1 MNILE
6 KILNV
11 KRQEIQQIEDM
22 EFGEMVGQIRSL
34 KDALSKPGISVI
46 AEIKMKSPS
55 EGEIFPYADPAQIA
69 KDYESAGAAAIS
81 VLTDQFF
88 FGGSLDILKSV
99 RDAVSIPVIRK
110 DFIIDQKQISET
122 IHYNGDAFLL
132 IADALDQDSLQ
143 QLMNIGKMAGLEF
156 LVEYHA
162 EKHAEYIFAL
172 NPEIVGINCRNLKTM
187 ATDITYFEKMIS
199 VNTNPKDANK
209 WITGELFRL
218 FNEENKLSDSKKISP
233 KDLSEIIS
241 LVNTEKITASSGKNI
256 LRKLFHSKSSL
267 KTILKDGKYADDSK
281 KVNIK
286 EIVQSVLKEN
296 REEVSRFRNGEKKLL
311 GYFIGKIMKVS
322 GGKINHKKI
331 IEVLNEELKKK

>member
-11 KRQEIQQIEDM
+11 KRQEIQQIKDF
-22 EFGEMVGQIRSL
+22 EFGEMAGLNRSL

-55 EGEIFPYADPAQIA
+55 EGEIFPYADPAHIA
-69 KDYESAGAAAIS
+69 KGYESAGAAAIS
-81 VLTDQFF
+81 VLTDQSF

-143 QLMNIGKMAGLEF
+143 QLMNIGEMAGLEF

-162 EKHAEYIFAL
+162 KKHAEYIFAL

-199 VNTNPKDANK
+199 SLPSNSVKVAESGIHTSDDLEYVSDLGYDAALIGTSLMKTGNPEKA
-209 WITGELFRL
+209 L
-218 FNEENKLSDSKKISP
+218 
-233 KDLSEIIS
+233 EI
-241 LVNTEKITASSGKNI
+241 
-256 LRKLFHSKSSL
+256 
-267 KTILKDGKYADDSK
+267 
-281 KVNIK
+281 
-286 EIVQSVLKEN
+286 
-296 REEVSRFRNGEKKLL
+296 LL
-311 GYFIGKIMKVS
+311 GEIS
-322 GGKINHKKI
+322 
-331 IEVLNEELKKK
+331 

>member
-11 KRQEIQQIEDM
+11 KRQEIQQIKDF
-22 EFGEMVGQIRSL
+22 EFGEMAGQNRSL

-55 EGEIFPYADPAQIA
+55 EGEIFSYADPAQIA
-69 KDYESAGAAAIS
+69 KGYESAGAAAIS
-81 VLTDQFF
+81 VLTDQSF

-199 VNTNPKDANK
+199 SLPSNTVKVAESGIHTSDDLKYVSDLGYDAALIGTSLMRTGNPGKA
-209 WITGELFRL
+209 L
-218 FNEENKLSDSKKISP
+218 EE
-233 KDLSEIIS
+233 
-241 LVNTEKITASSGKNI
+241 
-256 LRKLFHSKSSL
+256 
-267 KTILKDGKYADDSK
+267 
-281 KVNIK
+281 
-286 EIVQSVLKEN
+286 
-296 REEVSRFRNGEKKLL
+296 LL
-311 GYFIGKIMKVS
+311 GGLS
-322 GGKINHKKI
+322 
-331 IEVLNEELKKK
+331 

>member
-11 KRQEIQQIEDM
+11 KRQEIQQIKDF
-22 EFGEMVGQIRSL
+22 EFGEMAGQNRSL

-55 EGEIFPYADPAQIA
+55 EGEIFPYADPAHIA
-69 KDYESAGAAAIS
+69 KGYESAGAAAIS
-81 VLTDQFF
+81 VLTDQSF

-143 QLMNIGKMAGLEF
+143 QLMNIGEMAGLEF

-199 VNTNPKDANK
+199 SLPSNSVKVAESGIHTSDDLEYVSDLGYDAALIGTSLMKTGNP
-209 WITGELFRL
+209 
-218 FNEENKLSDSKKISP
+218 
-233 KDLSEIIS
+233 
-241 LVNTEKITASSGKNI
+241 EKALET
-256 LRKLFHSKSSL
+256 
-267 KTILKDGKYADDSK
+267 
-281 KVNIK
+281 
-286 EIVQSVLKEN
+286 
-296 REEVSRFRNGEKKLL
+296 LL
-311 GYFIGKIMKVS
+311 GEIS
-322 GGKINHKKI
+322 
-331 IEVLNEELKKK
+331 

>member
-11 KRQEIQQIEDM
+11 KRQEIQQIKDL
-22 EFGEMVGQIRSL
+22 EFGEMVGQTRSL

-55 EGEIFPYADPAQIA
+55 EGEIFPNADPAHIA
-69 KDYESAGAAAIS
+69 KGYESAGAAAIS
-81 VLTDQFF
+81 VLTDQSF

-132 IADALDQDSLQ
+132 IADALDQDSLH
-143 QLMNIGKMAGLEF
+143 QLMNIGKKTGLEF
-156 LVEYHA
+156 LIEYHA
-162 EKHAEYIFAL
+162 EKHAEFIIAL

-199 VNTNPKDANK
+199 SLPSNSVKVAESGIHTSDDLEYVSDLGYDAALIGTSLMKTGNPEKALE
-209 WITGELFRL
+209 TLLGEL
-218 FNEENKLSDSKKISP
+218 S
-233 KDLSEIIS
+233 
-241 LVNTEKITASSGKNI
+241 
-256 LRKLFHSKSSL
+256 
-267 KTILKDGKYADDSK
+267 
-281 KVNIK
+281 
-286 EIVQSVLKEN
+286 
-296 REEVSRFRNGEKKLL
+296 
-311 GYFIGKIMKVS
+311 
-322 GGKINHKKI
+322 
-331 IEVLNEELKKK
+331 

>member
-11 KRQEIQQIEDM
+11 KRQEIQQIKDL
-22 EFGEMVGQIRSL
+22 EFGEMAGQNRSL

-55 EGEIFPYADPAQIA
+55 EGEIFPYADPAHIA
-69 KDYESAGAAAIS
+69 KGYESAGAAAIS
-81 VLTDQFF
+81 VLTDQSF

-122 IHYNGDAFLL
+122 NHYNGDAFLL

-143 QLMNIGKMAGLEF
+143 QLMNIGEMAGLEF

-162 EKHAEYIFAL
+162 EKHAEFIFAL

-199 VNTNPKDANK
+199 SLPSNSVKVAESGIHTSDDLEYVSDLGYDAALIGTSLMKTGNPEKA
-209 WITGELFRL
+209 L
-218 FNEENKLSDSKKISP
+218 
-233 KDLSEIIS
+233 EI
-241 LVNTEKITASSGKNI
+241 
-256 LRKLFHSKSSL
+256 
-267 KTILKDGKYADDSK
+267 
-281 KVNIK
+281 
-286 EIVQSVLKEN
+286 
-296 REEVSRFRNGEKKLL
+296 LL
-311 GYFIGKIMKVS
+311 GEIS
-322 GGKINHKKI
+322 
-331 IEVLNEELKKK
+331 

>member
-11 KRQEIQQIEDM
+11 KRQEIQQIKDL
-22 EFGEMVGQIRSL
+22 EFGEMVGQTRSL

-55 EGEIFPYADPAQIA
+55 EGEIFPNADPAQIA
-69 KDYESAGAAAIS
+69 KGYESAGAAAIS
-81 VLTDQFF
+81 VLTDQSF
-88 FGGSLDILKSV
+88 FGGSLDILKAV

-132 IADALDQDSLQ
+132 IADALDQDSLHK
-143 QLMNIGKMAGLEF
+143 LMNIGEKTGLEF

-162 EKHAEYIFAL
+162 EKHAEFIIAL

-199 VNTNPKDANK
+199 SLPSNSVKVAESGIHTFDDLEYVSDLGYDAALIGTSLMKTGNPEKALE
-209 WITGELFRL
+209 TLLGEL
-218 FNEENKLSDSKKISP
+218 S
-233 KDLSEIIS
+233 
-241 LVNTEKITASSGKNI
+241 
-256 LRKLFHSKSSL
+256 
-267 KTILKDGKYADDSK
+267 
-281 KVNIK
+281 
-286 EIVQSVLKEN
+286 
-296 REEVSRFRNGEKKLL
+296 
-311 GYFIGKIMKVS
+311 
-322 GGKINHKKI
+322 
-331 IEVLNEELKKK
+331 

>member
-11 KRQEIQQIEDM
+11 KRQEIQQIKDL
-22 EFGEMVGQIRSL
+22 EFGEMAGQNRSL

-81 VLTDQFF
+81 VLTDQTF

-99 RDAVSIPVIRK
+99 RETVSIPVIRK
-110 DFIIDQKQISET
+110 DFIINQKQISET

-143 QLMNIGKMAGLEF
+143 QLMNIGEKAGLEF
-156 LVEYHA
+156 LIEYHA
-162 EKHAEYIFAL
+162 EKHAEFIFVL

-199 VNTNPKDANK
+199 SLPLNSVKVAESGIYTSDDLEYVSDLGYDAALIGTSLMKTGNP
-209 WITGELFRL
+209 
-218 FNEENKLSDSKKISP
+218 
-233 KDLSEIIS
+233 
-241 LVNTEKITASSGKNI
+241 GKA
-256 LRKLFHSKSSL
+256 LE
-267 KTILKDGKYADDSK
+267 T
-281 KVNIK
+281 
-286 EIVQSVLKEN
+286 
-296 REEVSRFRNGEKKLL
+296 LL
-311 GYFIGKIMKVS
+311 GEIS
-322 GGKINHKKI
+322 
-331 IEVLNEELKKK
+331 

>member
-11 KRQEIQQIEDM
+11 KRQEIQQIKDF
-22 EFGEMVGQIRSL
+22 EFGEMAGQNRSL

-55 EGEIFPYADPAQIA
+55 EGEIFPFADPAHIA
-69 KDYESAGAAAIS
+69 KGYESAGAAAIS
-81 VLTDQFF
+81 VLTDQSF
-88 FGGSLDILKSV
+88 FGGSLDILKAV

-143 QLMNIGKMAGLEF
+143 QLMNIGEMAGLEF

-162 EKHAEYIFAL
+162 EKHAEYVFAL

-199 VNTNPKDANK
+199 SLPSNSVKVAESGIHTFDDLEYVSDLGYDAALIGTSLMKTGNPEKALE
-209 WITGELFRL
+209 TLLGEL
-218 FNEENKLSDSKKISP
+218 S
-233 KDLSEIIS
+233 
-241 LVNTEKITASSGKNI
+241 
-256 LRKLFHSKSSL
+256 
-267 KTILKDGKYADDSK
+267 
-281 KVNIK
+281 
-286 EIVQSVLKEN
+286 
-296 REEVSRFRNGEKKLL
+296 
-311 GYFIGKIMKVS
+311 
-322 GGKINHKKI
+322 
-331 IEVLNEELKKK
+331 

>member
-1 MNILE
+1 MNILK

-11 KRQEIQQIEDM
+11 KRQEILQIEDM

-81 VLTDQFF
+81 VLTDQSF

-143 QLMNIGKMAGLEF
+143 QLMNIGEMAGLEF

-162 EKHAEYIFAL
+162 EKHAEFIFAL

-187 ATDITYFEKMIS
+187 ATNITYFEKMIS
-199 VNTNPKDANK
+199 SLPSNTVKVAESGIHTSDDLKYVSDLGYDAALIGTSLMRTGNPGKA
-209 WITGELFRL
+209 L
-218 FNEENKLSDSKKISP
+218 EE
-233 KDLSEIIS
+233 
-241 LVNTEKITASSGKNI
+241 
-256 LRKLFHSKSSL
+256 
-267 KTILKDGKYADDSK
+267 
-281 KVNIK
+281 
-286 EIVQSVLKEN
+286 
-296 REEVSRFRNGEKKLL
+296 LL
-311 GYFIGKIMKVS
+311 GGLS
-322 GGKINHKKI
+322 
-331 IEVLNEELKKK
+331 

>member
-11 KRQEIQQIEDM
+11 KRQEIQQIKDF
-22 EFGEMVGQIRSL
+22 EFGEMAGQNRSL

-55 EGEIFPYADPAQIA
+55 EGEIFPYADPAHIA
-69 KDYESAGAAAIS
+69 KGYESAGAAAIS
-81 VLTDQFF
+81 VLTDQSF

-143 QLMNIGKMAGLEF
+143 QLMNIGEMAGLEF

-162 EKHAEYIFAL
+162 EKHAEFIFAL

-199 VNTNPKDANK
+199 SLPSNSVKVAESGIHTSDDLEYVSDLGYDAALIGTSLMRTGNPGKA
-209 WITGELFRL
+209 L
-218 FNEENKLSDSKKISP
+218 EE
-233 KDLSEIIS
+233 
-241 LVNTEKITASSGKNI
+241 
-256 LRKLFHSKSSL
+256 
-267 KTILKDGKYADDSK
+267 
-281 KVNIK
+281 
-286 EIVQSVLKEN
+286 
-296 REEVSRFRNGEKKLL
+296 LL
-311 GYFIGKIMKVS
+311 GGLS
-322 GGKINHKKI
+322 
-331 IEVLNEELKKK
+331 

>member
-11 KRQEIQQIEDM
+11 KRQEIQQIKDF
-22 EFGEMVGQIRSL
+22 EFGEMAGQNRSL

-55 EGEIFPYADPAQIA
+55 EGEIFSYADPAQIA
-69 KDYESAGAAAIS
+69 KGYESAGAAAIS
-81 VLTDQFF
+81 VLTDQSF

-199 VNTNPKDANK
+199 SLPSNSVKVAESGIHTSDDLKYVSDLGYDAALIGTSLMRTGNPGKA
-209 WITGELFRL
+209 L
-218 FNEENKLSDSKKISP
+218 EE
-233 KDLSEIIS
+233 
-241 LVNTEKITASSGKNI
+241 
-256 LRKLFHSKSSL
+256 
-267 KTILKDGKYADDSK
+267 
-281 KVNIK
+281 
-286 EIVQSVLKEN
+286 
-296 REEVSRFRNGEKKLL
+296 LL
-311 GYFIGKIMKVS
+311 GGLS
-322 GGKINHKKI
+322 
-331 IEVLNEELKKK
+331 

>member
-11 KRQEIQQIEDM
+11 KRQEIQQIKDF
-22 EFGEMVGQIRSL
+22 EFGEMAGQNRSL

-55 EGEIFPYADPAQIA
+55 EGEIFPYADPAHIA
-69 KDYESAGAAAIS
+69 KGYELAGAAAIS
-81 VLTDQFF
+81 VLTDQSF

-143 QLMNIGKMAGLEF
+143 QLMNIGEMAGLEF

-162 EKHAEYIFAL
+162 EKHAEFIFAL

-199 VNTNPKDANK
+199 SLPSNSVKVAESGIHTSDDLEYVSDLGYDAALIGTSLMKTGNP
-209 WITGELFRL
+209 
-218 FNEENKLSDSKKISP
+218 
-233 KDLSEIIS
+233 
-241 LVNTEKITASSGKNI
+241 EKALET
-256 LRKLFHSKSSL
+256 
-267 KTILKDGKYADDSK
+267 
-281 KVNIK
+281 
-286 EIVQSVLKEN
+286 
-296 REEVSRFRNGEKKLL
+296 LL
-311 GYFIGKIMKVS
+311 GEIS
-322 GGKINHKKI
+322 
-331 IEVLNEELKKK
+331 

>member
-11 KRQEIQQIEDM
+11 KRQEIQQIKDL
-22 EFGEMVGQIRSL
+22 EFGEMVGQSRSL

-55 EGEIFPYADPAQIA
+55 EGEIFPNADPAQIA
-69 KDYESAGAAAIS
+69 KGYESAGAAAIS
-81 VLTDQFF
+81 VLTDQSF
-88 FGGSLDILKSV
+88 FGGSLDILKAV

-143 QLMNIGKMAGLEF
+143 QLMNIGEMAGLEF

-162 EKHAEYIFAL
+162 EKHAEFIFAL

-199 VNTNPKDANK
+199 SLPSNSVKVAESGIHTSDDLEYVSDLGYDAALIGTSLMKTGNP
-209 WITGELFRL
+209 
-218 FNEENKLSDSKKISP
+218 
-233 KDLSEIIS
+233 
-241 LVNTEKITASSGKNI
+241 EKALET
-256 LRKLFHSKSSL
+256 
-267 KTILKDGKYADDSK
+267 
-281 KVNIK
+281 
-286 EIVQSVLKEN
+286 
-296 REEVSRFRNGEKKLL
+296 LL
-311 GYFIGKIMKVS
+311 GEIS
-322 GGKINHKKI
+322 
-331 IEVLNEELKKK
+331 

>member
-11 KRQEIQQIEDM
+11 KRQEIQQIKDF
-22 EFGEMVGQIRSL
+22 EFGEMAGQNRSL

-55 EGEIFPYADPAQIA
+55 EGEIFPYADPAHIA
-69 KDYESAGAAAIS
+69 KGYESAGAAAIS

-88 FGGSLDILKSV
+88 FGGSLDFLQSV

-143 QLMNIGKMAGLEF
+143 QLMNFGEMAGLEF

-162 EKHAEYIFAL
+162 EKHAEFIFAL

-199 VNTNPKDANK
+199 SLPSNSVKVAESGIHTSDDLEYVSDLGYDAALIGTSLMKTGNPEKALE
-209 WITGELFRL
+209 TLLG
-218 FNEENKLSDSKKISP
+218 KIS
-233 KDLSEIIS
+233 
-241 LVNTEKITASSGKNI
+241 
-256 LRKLFHSKSSL
+256 
-267 KTILKDGKYADDSK
+267 
-281 KVNIK
+281 
-286 EIVQSVLKEN
+286 
-296 REEVSRFRNGEKKLL
+296 
-311 GYFIGKIMKVS
+311 
-322 GGKINHKKI
+322 
-331 IEVLNEELKKK
+331 

>member
-11 KRQEIQQIEDM
+11 KRQEIQQIKDL
-22 EFGEMVGQIRSL
+22 EFGEMVGQSRSL

-69 KDYESAGAAAIS
+69 KGYESAGAAAIS
-81 VLTDQFF
+81 VLTDQSF

-162 EKHAEYIFAL
+162 EKHAEFIFAL

-199 VNTNPKDANK
+199 SLPSNSVKVAESGIHTSDDLEYVSDLGYDAALIGTSLMKTGNP
-209 WITGELFRL
+209 
-218 FNEENKLSDSKKISP
+218 
-233 KDLSEIIS
+233 
-241 LVNTEKITASSGKNI
+241 EKALET
-256 LRKLFHSKSSL
+256 
-267 KTILKDGKYADDSK
+267 
-281 KVNIK
+281 
-286 EIVQSVLKEN
+286 
-296 REEVSRFRNGEKKLL
+296 LL
-311 GYFIGKIMKVS
+311 GEIS
-322 GGKINHKKI
+322 
-331 IEVLNEELKKK
+331 

>member
-81 VLTDQFF
+81 VLTDQSF
-88 FGGSLDILKSV
+88 FGGSLNILKSV
-99 RDAVSIPVIRK
+99 RKTVSIPVIRK

-143 QLMNIGKMAGLEF
+143 QLMNIGEKAGLEF

-162 EKHAEYIFAL
+162 EKHAEFIFAL

-199 VNTNPKDANK
+199 SLPSNSVKVAESGIYTFDDL
-209 WITGELFRL
+209 EYV
-218 FNEENKLSDSKKISP
+218 SD
-233 KDLSEIIS
+233 
-241 LVNTEKITASSGKNI
+241 
-256 LRKLFHSKSSL
+256 
-267 KTILKDGKYADDSK
+267 
-281 KVNIK
+281 
-286 EIVQSVLKEN
+286 
-296 REEVSRFRNGEKKLL
+296 L
-311 GYFIGKIMKVS
+311 GYDAALIGTSLMRT
-322 GGKINHKKI
+322 GNPGKALETLLREIS
-331 IEVLNEELKKK
+331 

>member
-11 KRQEIQQIEDM
+11 KRQEIQQIKDL
-22 EFGEMVGQIRSL
+22 EFGEMVGQTRSL

-55 EGEIFPYADPAQIA
+55 EGEIFPNADPAHIA
-69 KDYESAGAAAIS
+69 KGYESAGAAAIS
-81 VLTDQFF
+81 VLTDQSF
-88 FGGSLDILKSV
+88 FGGSLDILKAV

-143 QLMNIGKMAGLEF
+143 QLINIGKGAGLEF

-162 EKHAEYIFAL
+162 EKHAEFIFAL

-199 VNTNPKDANK
+199 SLPSNSVKVAESGIHTSDDLEYVSDLGYDAALIGTSLMKTGNP
-209 WITGELFRL
+209 
-218 FNEENKLSDSKKISP
+218 
-233 KDLSEIIS
+233 
-241 LVNTEKITASSGKNI
+241 EKALGT
-256 LRKLFHSKSSL
+256 
-267 KTILKDGKYADDSK
+267 
-281 KVNIK
+281 
-286 EIVQSVLKEN
+286 
-296 REEVSRFRNGEKKLL
+296 LL
-311 GYFIGKIMKVS
+311 GEIS
-322 GGKINHKKI
+322 
-331 IEVLNEELKKK
+331 

>member
-11 KRQEIQQIEDM
+11 KRQEIQQIKDF
-22 EFGEMVGQIRSL
+22 EFGEMAGQNRSL

-55 EGEIFPYADPAQIA
+55 EGEIFSYADPAQIA
-69 KDYESAGAAAIS
+69 KGYESAGAAAIS
-81 VLTDQFF
+81 VLTDQSF

-99 RDAVSIPVIRK
+99 RDTVSIPVIRK

-199 VNTNPKDANK
+199 SLPSNSVKVAESGIHT
-209 WITGELFRL
+209 
-218 FNEENKLSDSKKISP
+218 SD
-233 KDLSEIIS
+233 DLE
-241 LVNTEKITASSGKNI
+241 
-256 LRKLFHSKSSL
+256 
-267 KTILKDGKYADDSK
+267 Y
-281 KVNIK
+281 
-286 EIVQSVLKEN
+286 
-296 REEVSRFRNGEKKLL
+296 VSDL
-311 GYFIGKIMKVS
+311 GYDAALIGTSLMKTGNPGKALETLI
-322 GGKINHKKI
+322 GG
-331 IEVLNEELKKK
+331 LS

>member
-11 KRQEIQQIEDM
+11 KRQEIQQIKDL
-22 EFGEMVGQIRSL
+22 EFGEMVGQSRSL
-34 KDALSKPGISVI
+34 KEALSKPGISVI

-55 EGEIFPYADPAQIA
+55 EGEIFPNADPAHIA
-69 KDYESAGAAAIS
+69 KGYESAGAAAIS
-81 VLTDQFF
+81 VLTDQSF
-88 FGGSLDILKSV
+88 FGGSLDTLQSV
-99 RDAVSIPVIRK
+99 RNAVSIPVIRK

-162 EKHAEYIFAL
+162 EKHAEFIFAL

-199 VNTNPKDANK
+199 SLPSNSVKVAESGIHTSDDLEYVSDLGYDAALIGTSLMKTGNP
-209 WITGELFRL
+209 
-218 FNEENKLSDSKKISP
+218 
-233 KDLSEIIS
+233 
-241 LVNTEKITASSGKNI
+241 EKALET
-256 LRKLFHSKSSL
+256 
-267 KTILKDGKYADDSK
+267 
-281 KVNIK
+281 
-286 EIVQSVLKEN
+286 
-296 REEVSRFRNGEKKLL
+296 LL
-311 GYFIGKIMKVS
+311 GEIS
-322 GGKINHKKI
+322 
-331 IEVLNEELKKK
+331 

>member
-11 KRQEIQQIEDM
+11 KRQEIQQIKDL
-22 EFGEMVGQIRSL
+22 EFGEMAGQNRSL

-55 EGEIFPYADPAQIA
+55 EGEIFPNADPAHIA
-69 KDYESAGAAAIS
+69 KGYESAGAAAIS
-81 VLTDQFF
+81 VLTDQSF
-88 FGGSLDILKSV
+88 FGGSLDILKAV

-162 EKHAEYIFAL
+162 EKHAEFIFAL

-199 VNTNPKDANK
+199 SLPSNSVKVAESGIHTSDDLEYVSDLGYDAALIGTSLMKTGNPEKALE
-209 WITGELFRL
+209 TLLG
-218 FNEENKLSDSKKISP
+218 KIS
-233 KDLSEIIS
+233 
-241 LVNTEKITASSGKNI
+241 
-256 LRKLFHSKSSL
+256 
-267 KTILKDGKYADDSK
+267 
-281 KVNIK
+281 
-286 EIVQSVLKEN
+286 
-296 REEVSRFRNGEKKLL
+296 
-311 GYFIGKIMKVS
+311 
-322 GGKINHKKI
+322 
-331 IEVLNEELKKK
+331 

>member
-11 KRQEIQQIEDM
+11 KRQEIQQIKDL
-22 EFGEMVGQIRSL
+22 EFGEMVGQSRSL

-55 EGEIFPYADPAQIA
+55 EGEIFPNADPAHIA
-69 KDYESAGAAAIS
+69 KGYESAGAAAIS
-81 VLTDQFF
+81 VLTDQSF
-88 FGGSLDILKSV
+88 FGGSLDILQSV
-99 RDAVSIPVIRK
+99 RNAVSIPVIRK

-162 EKHAEYIFAL
+162 EKHAEFIFAL

-199 VNTNPKDANK
+199 SLPSNSVKVAESGIHTSDDLEYVSDLGYDAALIGTSLMKTGNP
-209 WITGELFRL
+209 
-218 FNEENKLSDSKKISP
+218 
-233 KDLSEIIS
+233 
-241 LVNTEKITASSGKNI
+241 EKALET
-256 LRKLFHSKSSL
+256 
-267 KTILKDGKYADDSK
+267 
-281 KVNIK
+281 
-286 EIVQSVLKEN
+286 
-296 REEVSRFRNGEKKLL
+296 LL
-311 GYFIGKIMKVS
+311 GEIS
-322 GGKINHKKI
+322 
-331 IEVLNEELKKK
+331 

>member
-11 KRQEIQQIEDM
+11 KRQEIQQIKDL
-22 EFGEMVGQIRSL
+22 EFGEMVGQSRSL
-34 KDALSKPGISVI
+34 KEALSKPGISVI

-55 EGEIFPYADPAQIA
+55 EGEIFPNADPAQIA
-69 KDYESAGAAAIS
+69 KGYESAGAAAIS
-81 VLTDQFF
+81 VLTDQSF
-88 FGGSLDILKSV
+88 FGGSLDILQSV
-99 RDAVSIPVIRK
+99 RNAVSIPVIRK

-162 EKHAEYIFAL
+162 EKHAEFIFGL

-199 VNTNPKDANK
+199 SLPSNSVKVAESGIHTSDDLEYVSDLGYDAALIGTSLMKTGNPEKA
-209 WITGELFRL
+209 L
-218 FNEENKLSDSKKISP
+218 
-233 KDLSEIIS
+233 EI
-241 LVNTEKITASSGKNI
+241 
-256 LRKLFHSKSSL
+256 
-267 KTILKDGKYADDSK
+267 
-281 KVNIK
+281 
-286 EIVQSVLKEN
+286 
-296 REEVSRFRNGEKKLL
+296 LL
-311 GYFIGKIMKVS
+311 GEIS
-322 GGKINHKKI
+322 
-331 IEVLNEELKKK
+331 

>member
-11 KRQEIQQIEDM
+11 KRQEIQQIKDL
-22 EFGEMVGQIRSL
+22 EFGEMSGQNRSL

-55 EGEIFPYADPAQIA
+55 EGEIFPYADPAHIA
-69 KDYESAGAAAIS
+69 KGYESAGAAAIS
-81 VLTDQFF
+81 VLTDQSF

-143 QLMNIGKMAGLEF
+143 QLMNIGEMAGLEF

-199 VNTNPKDANK
+199 SLPSNTVKVAESGIHTSDDLKYVSDLGYDAALIGTSLMRTGNPGKA
-209 WITGELFRL
+209 L
-218 FNEENKLSDSKKISP
+218 EE
-233 KDLSEIIS
+233 
-241 LVNTEKITASSGKNI
+241 
-256 LRKLFHSKSSL
+256 
-267 KTILKDGKYADDSK
+267 
-281 KVNIK
+281 
-286 EIVQSVLKEN
+286 
-296 REEVSRFRNGEKKLL
+296 LL
-311 GYFIGKIMKVS
+311 GGLS
-322 GGKINHKKI
+322 
-331 IEVLNEELKKK
+331 

>member
-11 KRQEIQQIEDM
+11 KRQEIQRIKDF
-22 EFGEMVGQIRSL
+22 EFEEMAGQIRSL

-69 KDYESAGAAAIS
+69 KGYESAGAAAIS
-81 VLTDQFF
+81 VLTDQSF

-162 EKHAEYIFAL
+162 EKHAEFIFGL

-199 VNTNPKDANK
+199 SLPSNSVKVAESGIHTSDDLEYVSDLGYDAALIGTSLMKTGNPEKA
-209 WITGELFRL
+209 L
-218 FNEENKLSDSKKISP
+218 
-233 KDLSEIIS
+233 EI
-241 LVNTEKITASSGKNI
+241 
-256 LRKLFHSKSSL
+256 
-267 KTILKDGKYADDSK
+267 
-281 KVNIK
+281 
-286 EIVQSVLKEN
+286 
-296 REEVSRFRNGEKKLL
+296 LL
-311 GYFIGKIMKVS
+311 GEIS
-322 GGKINHKKI
+322 
-331 IEVLNEELKKK
+331 

>member
-11 KRQEIQQIEDM
+11 KRQEIQQIKDL
-22 EFGEMVGQIRSL
+22 EFGEMAAQNRSL

-55 EGEIFPYADPAQIA
+55 EGEIFPNADPAHIA
-69 KDYESAGAAAIS
+69 KGYESAGAAAIS
-81 VLTDQFF
+81 VLTDQSF
-88 FGGSLDILKSV
+88 FGGSLDILQSV
-99 RDAVSIPVIRK
+99 RNAVSIPVIRK

-143 QLMNIGKMAGLEF
+143 QLMNIGEMAGLEF

-162 EKHAEYIFAL
+162 EKHAEFIFAL

-199 VNTNPKDANK
+199 SLPSNSVKVAESGIHTSDDLEYVSDLGYDAALIGTSLMKTGNP
-209 WITGELFRL
+209 
-218 FNEENKLSDSKKISP
+218 
-233 KDLSEIIS
+233 
-241 LVNTEKITASSGKNI
+241 EKALET
-256 LRKLFHSKSSL
+256 
-267 KTILKDGKYADDSK
+267 
-281 KVNIK
+281 
-286 EIVQSVLKEN
+286 
-296 REEVSRFRNGEKKLL
+296 LL
-311 GYFIGKIMKVS
+311 GEIS
-322 GGKINHKKI
+322 
-331 IEVLNEELKKK
+331 

>member
-11 KRQEIQQIEDM
+11 KRQEIQRIKDF
-22 EFGEMVGQIRSL
+22 EFGEMAGQNRSL

-55 EGEIFPYADPAQIA
+55 EGEIFPYADPAHIA
-69 KDYESAGAAAIS
+69 KGYESAGAAAIS

-162 EKHAEYIFAL
+162 EKHAEFIFVL

-199 VNTNPKDANK
+199 SLPSNTVKVAESGIHTSDDLKYVSDLGYDAALIGTSLMRTGNPGKA
-209 WITGELFRL
+209 L
-218 FNEENKLSDSKKISP
+218 EE
-233 KDLSEIIS
+233 
-241 LVNTEKITASSGKNI
+241 
-256 LRKLFHSKSSL
+256 
-267 KTILKDGKYADDSK
+267 
-281 KVNIK
+281 
-286 EIVQSVLKEN
+286 
-296 REEVSRFRNGEKKLL
+296 LL
-311 GYFIGKIMKVS
+311 GGLS
-322 GGKINHKKI
+322 
-331 IEVLNEELKKK
+331 